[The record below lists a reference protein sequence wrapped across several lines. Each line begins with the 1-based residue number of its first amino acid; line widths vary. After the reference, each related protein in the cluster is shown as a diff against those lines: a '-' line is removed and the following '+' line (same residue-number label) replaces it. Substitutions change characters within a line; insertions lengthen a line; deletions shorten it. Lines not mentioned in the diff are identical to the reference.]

1 VYRIPSVQNTES
13 LLDNRLYAF
22 TLEINR
28 LEFDPTYPKYP
39 QTFGQLLRK
48 ARMDRELMIKDLA
61 ALIGTTEDTIIN
73 WELRDVKPTLK
84 RHRKGLVEF
93 LGPEVYDGRI
103 PTVWPLL
110 AAKHTTA

>member
-1 VYRIPSVQNTES
+1 
-13 LLDNRLYAF
+13 
-22 TLEINR
+22 
-28 LEFDPTYPKYP
+28 
-39 QTFGQLLRK
+39 
-48 ARMDRELMIKDLA
+48 MDRELMIKDLA

-103 PTVWPLL
+103 PTEWPLL
-110 AAKHTTA
+110 TKRRMPHPLGCGNSLPFPPRTSVEYASAAQF